1 MVNERSAAPA
11 QSFDDYLRD
20 LANTRQN
27 LKVSGLTR
35 LSAMDPDESSLF
47 ASAWLALDVQR
58 RRAVAG
64 ELLDL
69 VEDNVEFD
77 FDAVFLEGMKDED
90 AQVRLHSVR
99 GLWEH
104 EAPDVIEP
112 LVRLAKQDPDAAVRA
127 EAALA
132 LGRFVLLSETGR
144 LRKRHY
150 RIVEQ
155 ALRKVISNPKE
166 SDEVRAR
173 ALEAV
178 GARDDAWVRQA
189 ISEAYESGVRRMKV
203 AAVHAMGRSA
213 EPRWLPLLLR
223 GLGNEEAEV
232 RYEAATALGSLG
244 DESAVP
250 HLVGVLIDADEEVRR
265 ASITALGEIGGREAK
280 EALVELARE
289 GSSQAVKEA
298 ALEALAEIDFEMDPL
313 AFRQRF

>member
-1 MVNERSAAPA
+1 VEERSDEPA
-11 QSFDDYLRD
+11 QSFGDYLRE
-20 LANTRQN
+20 LADTRQS
-27 LKVSGLTR
+27 LKVSGLVR
-35 LSAMDPDESSLF
+35 LSAMNPDESSRF
-47 ASAWLALDVQR
+47 ASVWLALDVQR
-58 RRAVAG
+58 RRAVAR

-69 VEDNVEFD
+69 LEDNVEFD
-77 FDAVFLEGMKDED
+77 FDAVFLEGMEDED
-90 AQVRLHSVR
+90 AEVRLDSVR

-104 EAPDVIEP
+104 DAPDVIVP
-112 LVRLAKQDPDAAVRA
+112 LVRLAKEDPDAAVRA
-127 EAALA
+127 EGALA

-144 LRKRHY
+144 LRERHY
-150 RIVEQ
+150 RVVEQ
-155 ALRKVISNPKE
+155 ALREVISNPQE
-166 SDEVRAR
+166 FDEVRAR

-223 GLGNEEAEV
+223 ELGNEEPEV

-244 DESAVP
+244 DESTVP
-250 HLVGVLIDADEEVRR
+250 HLVRTLTDADEEVRG

-280 EALVELARE
+280 EALLELTRE
-289 GSSQAVKEA
+289 GSEAVREA

-313 AFRQRF
+313 AFRQRL